1 MQYQVPQ
8 FIEVEDQIV
17 GSLTLK
23 QFLYLIG
30 GAGGCFVVYKYV
42 NILIA
47 IPIILAIAG
56 FSAALAFYKVNNRPF
71 IDTVESAVT
80 YYFGNKLYIWKKD
93 VKREIQK
100 ENDEQLEIH
109 KLEPA
114 LKIPTLSQS
123 KLKELTWS
131 LDVNE
136 KKYKKN

>member
-80 YYFGNKLYIWKKD
+80 YYFGSKLYIWKKD
-93 VKREIQK
+93 AKREIQK

-136 KKYKKN
+136 KFNK